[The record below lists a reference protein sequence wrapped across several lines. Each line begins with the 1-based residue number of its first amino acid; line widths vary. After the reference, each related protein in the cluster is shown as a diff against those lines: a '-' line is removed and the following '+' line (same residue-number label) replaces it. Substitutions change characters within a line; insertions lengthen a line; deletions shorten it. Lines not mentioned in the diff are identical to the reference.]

1 MANDWNQT
9 VIDEYRATGGKL
21 TGDFEGVPM
30 LILHTTGAKT
40 GEPRVIPLMY
50 RKEGDDLVIFASK
63 AGAPTNPDWFHN
75 LRAHPDVSVEVGA
88 ETRPVVAREAQGEE
102 RDRIWEAHK
111 KEFPGFAEYEAKTD
125 RVIPVVVLESR
136 S

>member
-50 RKEGDDLVIFASK
+50 RQEGDDLVIFASK

-75 LRAHPDVSVEVGA
+75 LRAHPEVSVEVGA

-111 KEFPGFAEYEAKTD
+111 KEFPGFADYEAKTD
-125 RVIPVVVLESR
+125 RLIPVVVLER
-136 S
+136 